1 MKLSDILGQVL
12 SMFETHTAAA
22 AHVNDTVAATSMGPI
37 VNAMK
42 ASNEALRQMVADTQA
57 EEEPEDTAEPAAV
70 SDPDSDTVDIPPG
83 HDAEVD
89 ALRAVADDKGVKYNM
104 RMRAAGLRKALGMTA
119 DESVTVD
126 PKQLPDDMQAQVADE
141 MSAQEAADNSA
152 DELNAEEA
160 ARHAQG

>member
-1 MKLSDILGQVL
+1 MKLSEFLGQIL
-12 SMFETHTAAA
+12 SMFESHTAAA
-22 AHVNDTVAATSMGPI
+22 AHINDTVAATSMGPL

-42 ASNEALRQMVADTQA
+42 ANNEALRKMVADAQA
-57 EEEPEDTAEPAAV
+57 EEDPEDTAEPAAV

-89 ALRAVADDKGVKYNM
+89 ALRAVADEKGVKYNM
-104 RMRAAGLRKALGMTA
+104 RMRAAGLRHALGMTP
-119 DESVTVD
+119 DESVTVATSS
-126 PKQLPDDMQAQVADE
+126 LSDDMQDQVR
-141 MSAQEAADNSA
+141 QEAADNSA